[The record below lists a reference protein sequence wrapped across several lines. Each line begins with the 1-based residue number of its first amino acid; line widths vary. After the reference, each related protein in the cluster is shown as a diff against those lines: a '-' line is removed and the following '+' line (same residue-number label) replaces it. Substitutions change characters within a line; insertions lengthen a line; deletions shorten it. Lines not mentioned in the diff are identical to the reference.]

1 MDVLAMKRAGMTYA
15 EIGTETGYHPATISK
30 WCREGGPPPA
40 RTTAETDRRIDPVWA
55 DRLSALL
62 VGNKDLLAT
71 SLFEIV
77 RAEGFNG
84 SYPTVARWVREQRGP
99 RFRKA
104 DAASVRI
111 ETAPGEE
118 AQFDFSDCSAWS
130 QRVGLGPV
138 LWCFGMILCWSR
150 WRLWWFTT
158 SVDREHTF
166 EGVVRFFEAAGGVP
180 QLCRTDRMGALGRSQ
195 GRRFLLHPP
204 TLEFARHHGTE
215 IKACQPGD
223 AKRKGKIERPFRDL
237 SESFLEELVVTGV
250 PDSIDALNE
259 RARVWVDERVH
270 DRRHRTTGVA
280 PFERFA
286 VEHDFLRGLPG
297 RRFDTDYVE
306 ARRVHRALPFIEWER
321 VRYSVPTDC
330 LGQLVEVRKPVDSNT
345 LNVLWAGHQIAT
357 HTIAT
362 DGRSEVWNPDH
373 RLAAETS
380 ALASTQRRHLQ
391 LVREPAPPEPA
402 PVGRIELPGGDFDVA
417 VPDLARY
424 DNTEPDGGEST
435 AHTIESSDLG

>member
-1 MDVLAMKRAGMTYA
+1 MMTQEEFMDVLAMKRAGMTYA
-15 EIGTETGYHPATISK
+15 EIAEATGYHPATISK
-30 WCREGGPPPA
+30 WCREGGPPAA
-40 RTTAETDRRIDPVWA
+40 RTVAVEARVIDAGWA

-62 VGNKDLLAT
+62 VGNSQLLAT

-77 RAEGFNG
+77 RAEGFEG

-99 RFRKA
+99 RFRRA
-104 DAASVRI
+104 DAASVPI

-118 AQFDFSDCSAWS
+118 AQFDFSDCSGWS

-166 EGVVRFFEAAGGVP
+166 EGVVRFFEVAGGVP
-180 QLCRTDRMGALGRSQ
+180 QLCRTDRMGALGQSQ
-195 GRRFLLHPP
+195 GRRFKLHAP

-215 IKACQPGD
+215 IKACQAGD

-250 PDSIDALNE
+250 PDDIDALNV
-259 RARVWVDERVH
+259 RARHWVDERVH
-270 DRRHRTTGVA
+270 ARRHRTTGVA
-280 PFERFA
+280 PQLRFA
-286 VEHDFLRGLPG
+286 VERDFLGGLPA

-306 ARRVHRALPFIEWER
+306 SRRVHRALPFIEWER
-321 VRYSVPTDC
+321 VRYSVPPDC

-345 LNVLWAGHQIAT
+345 LSVRWAGRVVAT
-357 HTIAT
+357 HHIAS
-362 DGRSEVWNPDH
+362 DGRSDVWDPAH
-373 RLAAETS
+373 RLVAEAS
-380 ALASTQRRHLQ
+380 ALASAQRRHLHV
-391 LVREPAPPEPA
+391 VRDDTPAA
-402 PVGRIELPGGDFDVA
+402 TALVGRLELPGGDFDVA
-417 VPDLARY
+417 APDLAARY
-424 DNTEPDGGEST
+424 DHGAP
-435 AHTIESSDLG
+435 A